1 MAVKAR
7 EYPRLGSPLIFVTM
21 RLRVRELLAERGI
34 SAYELAKRS
43 KGRISESTAYRLARN
58 EWRQLS
64 SGVMD
69 ALVDVLE
76 IKDPGPLF
84 EREPRKRRK

>member
-1 MAVKAR
+1 MAVKSR
-7 EYPRLGSPLIFVTM
+7 EYPEVGRALILGAM
-21 RLRVRELLAERGI
+21 KLRVRELLAERGI
-34 SAYELAKRS
+34 TAYELAKRS

-69 ALVDVLE
+69 ALCDVLE

-84 EREPRKRRK
+84 ERERAKRGK

>member
-1 MAVKAR
+1 MTVKAR
-7 EYPRLGSPLIFVTM
+7 EYPRIGRALIFVTM
-21 RLRVRELLAERGI
+21 KLRVRELLAERGI
-34 SAYELAKRS
+34 TAYELAKRS

-69 ALVDVLE
+69 ALCDVLE

-84 EREPRKRRK
+84 ERERAKRGK